1 MGLQG
6 EEIPAYRRKRSRR
19 EPSPDSGQTEPGIWP
34 NRKCRIGSDQVILR
48 RLLGKI
54 LGHSTGPPRL
64 GQENLA
70 AAPGPGLFPRN

>member
-6 EEIPAYRRKRSRR
+6 EEVPAYRKKRSL
-19 EPSPDSGQTEPGIWP
+19 SLTLVKQLGIWP
-34 NRKCRIGSDQVILR
+34 NRKCRIGSDRAILQ

-70 AAPGPGLFPRN
+70 AAPGPGPVPT